1 MRRSKL
7 ETYVKILKLL
17 AHKSP
22 LKLTHI
28 MQHANVNCSVLKE
41 YLNFLTKEGIVEE
54 RPIGGSRVAYSITQR
69 GVTALKYVRELN
81 QVLPISEEDSCNIP
95 YLY

>member
-7 ETYVKILKLL
+7 ETYVKILKVL
-17 AHKSP
+17 AQKSP

-28 MQHANVNCSVLKE
+28 MQHANVNCSVLKR
-41 YLNFLTKEGIVEE
+41 YLYFLTKEGVVEE
-54 RPIGGSRVAYSITQR
+54 RTIGGTRVVYSITQR

-81 QVLPISEEDSCNIP
+81 QVLPIPEEDGSNIP

>member
-7 ETYVKILKLL
+7 ETYVKILKVL

-28 MQHANVNCSVLKE
+28 MYNANVNCNMLKE
-41 YLNFLTKEGIVEE
+41 YLNFLTKKGMVEE
-54 RPIGGSRVAYSITQR
+54 RIIGGNRVTYSITQR

-81 QVLPISEEDSCNIP
+81 QVLPIAEEDNFNIP